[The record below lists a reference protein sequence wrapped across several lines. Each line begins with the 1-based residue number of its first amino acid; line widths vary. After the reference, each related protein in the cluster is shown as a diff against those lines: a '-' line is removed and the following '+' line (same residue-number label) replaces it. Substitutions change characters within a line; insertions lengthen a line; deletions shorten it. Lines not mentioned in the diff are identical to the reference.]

1 MNNTASAVKLSR
13 ALTIPLAAPP
23 SSLLT
28 TANFVYTYDFE
39 EGIAFFATSG
49 VKLRGYR
56 TNLIKF
62 SQDRTNQL
70 LLSSYKIMPG
80 LTTMVPVGETM
91 AADASRVVT
100 NSPLS
105 QPLSASCNPLLPP
118 PASLS
123 YLIESLLNG
132 LRRTSH
138 RLVK

>member
-1 MNNTASAVKLSR
+1 MEVR
-13 ALTIPLAAPP
+13 RLTFRNHL
-23 SSLLT
+23 
-28 TANFVYTYDFE
+28 FVP
-39 EGIAFFATSG
+39 EGQRSG
-49 VKLRGYR
+49 
-56 TNLIKF
+56 
-62 SQDRTNQL
+62 NQL

>member
-1 MNNTASAVKLSR
+1 MDGFYLSF
-13 ALTIPLAAPP
+13 LDPF
-23 SSLLT
+23 T
-28 TANFVYTYDFE
+28 TDLYY
-39 EGIAFFATSG
+39 I
-49 VKLRGYR
+49 
-56 TNLIKF
+56 
-62 SQDRTNQL
+62 
-70 LLSSYKIMPG
+70 
-80 LTTMVPVGETM
+80 TTMVPVGETM